1 MTRERYLIY
10 GEFPTLVETASLL
23 AKQGEFFLCYEE
35 PSASDGEWRAS
46 SEGDRSYHAR
56 TKPSLQN
63 WEQLADRLVQ
73 SIKDISPD
81 NAPTVIIST
90 SFRSAIEQVEVLS
103 SLMKGADNPL
113 LIVTTATFTA
123 TEMAAYL
130 QPEYGVIGFNGIPGW
145 TSLPRI
151 EVTHSWNCPEYLF
164 ERAQQLFTRLGF
176 EVERVEDRVGLVMPR
191 ILAMLINEAA
201 FAVMEKVADPADIDR
216 AVKLGV
222 NYPHGLLEWAD
233 YIGIDRVLR
242 ILDALYQ
249 EYGDPRYR
257 ACPLLRQY
265 VRAGWKGKEVGRGFF
280 EYSRNDC

>member
-1 MTRERYLIY
+1 M
-10 GEFPTLVETASLL
+10 
-23 AKQGEFFLCYEE
+23 
-35 PSASDGEWRAS
+35 
-46 SEGDRSYHAR
+46 
-56 TKPSLQN
+56 
-63 WEQLADRLVQ
+63 
-73 SIKDISPD
+73 
-81 NAPTVIIST
+81 
-90 SFRSAIEQVEVLS
+90 
-103 SLMKGADNPL
+103 
-113 LIVTTATFTA
+113 
-123 TEMAAYL
+123 
-130 QPEYGVIGFNGIPGW
+130 
-145 TSLPRI
+145 
-151 EVTHSWNCPEYLF
+151 F

-249 EYGDPRYR
+249 EYGDSRYR

-265 VRAGWKGKEVGRGFF
+265 VRAGWKGKEVGRGFLNTPAMIADAAA
-280 EYSRNDC
+280 RCTLR